1 MTKIIA
7 DDQILF
13 AREAFSTIGDVL
25 LVAGREISPA
35 QVANADVLLV
45 RSVTTV
51 DSELLAK
58 SSVQFVGSASSG
70 VEHIDISYLEDRGI
84 GFASAVGG
92 NANAVAEYVLS
103 AIFALLDKQ
112 ATTLSGQTAAII
124 GCGRIGCRVLDKLN
138 TMGVDCV
145 INDPPLKAKTG
156 DRRYLTMDVVLSADI
171 ITVHVPLTR
180 NGAHP
185 TYHLVDEEFLA
196 RIKPNAILI
205 NTARGAVVDDEALK
219 VALSKKDK
227 PAVILDVW
235 NHEPKINAD
244 LLKNIEIG
252 TPHIAGYSFD
262 GKFRATE
269 IIYTSMC
276 EFFDIR
282 PLWNSNWNLSKHAAN
297 VFKISRSFTDDEII
311 QMAVLATYDVRGD
324 AASLKQMLRLP
335 HYKRGHY
342 FEDLRT
348 EYPLRREFD
357 STLICLPSNKRRV
370 ARKLRRLG
378 FRIDIHEPAVMMGSG
393 RNGYG

>member
-1 MTKIIA
+1 MKIVA
-7 DDQILF
+7 DDQVLF

-51 DSELLAK
+51 DSELLAE
-58 SSVQFVGSASSG
+58 SSVQFVGSATSG
-70 VEHIDISYLEDRGI
+70 VEHIDINYLEDRGI

-103 AIFALLDKQ
+103 AIFALLEKQ
-112 ATTLSGQTAAII
+112 TTTLSGQTAAII

-145 INDPPLKAKTG
+145 INDPPLKTKTG

-180 NGAHP
+180 NGAYP

-219 VALSKKDK
+219 VALRKKDK
-227 PAVILDVW
+227 PAVVLDVW

-262 GKFRATE
+262 GKLRATE

-276 EFFDIR
+276 EFFNIR
-282 PLWNSNWNLSKHAAN
+282 PLWNSNRYLSKHAAN
-297 VFKISRSFTDDEII
+297 DFKISCSFTDDEII

-335 HYKRGHY
+335 HYQRGHY
-342 FEDLRT
+342 FENLRT
-348 EYPLRREFD
+348 DYPLRREFH

-378 FRIDIHEPAVMMGSG
+378 FRIDIQEPAVMMGSD

>member
-1 MTKIIA
+1 MKIVA

-25 LVAGREISPA
+25 LVAGHEISPA

-51 DSELLAK
+51 DSELLAE
-58 SSVQFVGSASSG
+58 SSVQFVGSAASG
-70 VEHIDISYLEDRGI
+70 VEHIDISHLEDRGI

-103 AIFALLDKQ
+103 AIFALLEKQ
-112 ATTLSGQTAAII
+112 TTTLSGQTAAII

-145 INDPPLKAKTG
+145 INDPPLKTKTG

-180 NGAHP
+180 NGAYP

-219 VALSKKDK
+219 VALRKKDK
-227 PAVILDVW
+227 PAVVLDVW

-262 GKFRATE
+262 GKLRATE

-276 EFFDIR
+276 EFFNIR
-282 PLWNSNWNLSKHAAN
+282 PLWNSNRYLSKHGGN
-297 VFKISRSFTDDEII
+297 VFKISRSCTDDEII

-335 HYKRGHY
+335 HYQRGHY

-348 EYPLRREFD
+348 EYPLRREFH

-378 FRIDIHEPAVMMGSG
+378 FRIDIQEPTVMMGSG

>member
-1 MTKIIA
+1 MKIVA

-25 LVAGREISPA
+25 LVAGHEISPA

-51 DSELLAK
+51 DSELLAE
-58 SSVQFVGSASSG
+58 SSVQFVGSAASG
-70 VEHIDISYLEDRGI
+70 VEHIDISHLEDRGI

-103 AIFALLDKQ
+103 AIFALLEKQ
-112 ATTLSGQTAAII
+112 TTTLSGQTAAII
-124 GCGRIGCRVLDKLN
+124 GCGRIGRRVLDKLN

-145 INDPPLKAKTG
+145 INDPPLKTKTG

-180 NGAHP
+180 NGAYP

-219 VALSKKDK
+219 VALRKKDK
-227 PAVILDVW
+227 PAVVLDVW

-262 GKFRATE
+262 GKLRATE

-276 EFFDIR
+276 EFFNIR
-282 PLWNSNWNLSKHAAN
+282 PLWNSNRYLSKHAAN
-297 VFKISRSFTDDEII
+297 DFKISCSFTDDEII

-335 HYKRGHY
+335 HYQRGHY

-348 EYPLRREFD
+348 EYPLRREFH

-378 FRIDIHEPAVMMGSG
+378 FRIDIQEPAVMMGSD

>member
-1 MTKIIA
+1 MKIVA

-25 LVAGREISPA
+25 LVAGHEISPA

-51 DSELLAK
+51 DSELLAE
-58 SSVQFVGSASSG
+58 SSVQFVGSATSG
-70 VEHIDISYLEDRGI
+70 VEHMDINYLEDRGI

-103 AIFALLDKQ
+103 AIFALLEKQ
-112 ATTLSGQTAAII
+112 TTTLSGQTAAII

-145 INDPPLKAKTG
+145 INDPPLKTKTG

-180 NGAHP
+180 NGAYP

-219 VALSKKDK
+219 VALGKKDK
-227 PAVILDVW
+227 PAVVLDVW

-262 GKFRATE
+262 GKLRATE

-276 EFFDIR
+276 EFFNIR
-282 PLWNSNWNLSKHAAN
+282 PLWNSNRYLSKHAAN
-297 VFKISRSFTDDEII
+297 DFKISCSFTDDEII

-324 AASLKQMLRLP
+324 AESLKQMLRLP

-348 EYPLRREFD
+348 EYPLRREFH

-378 FRIDIHEPAVMMGSG
+378 FRIDIQEPAVMMGSD

>member
-1 MTKIIA
+1 MTKIVA

-51 DSELLAK
+51 DSELLAE
-58 SSVQFVGSASSG
+58 SSVQFVGSAASG

-103 AIFALLDKQ
+103 AIFALLEKQ
-112 ATTLSGQTAAII
+112 TTTLSGQTAAII

-145 INDPPLKAKTG
+145 INDPPLKTKTG

-180 NGAHP
+180 NGAYP

-219 VALSKKDK
+219 VALRKKDK
-227 PAVILDVW
+227 PAVVLDVW
-235 NHEPKINAD
+235 NHEPKINTE

-262 GKFRATE
+262 GKLRATE

-276 EFFDIR
+276 KFFNIR
-282 PLWNSNWNLSKHAAN
+282 PLWNSNRYLSKRAAN

-311 QMAVLATYDVRGD
+311 QMAVFATYDVRRD
-324 AASLKQMLRLP
+324 AASLKQMLRSP
-335 HYKRGHY
+335 HYQRGHY

-357 STLICLPSNKRRV
+357 STLIYLPSNKRRV

-378 FRIDIHEPAVMMGSG
+378 FRIDIQEPAVMMGSD

>member
-1 MTKIIA
+1 MKIVA

-25 LVAGREISPA
+25 LVAGHEISPA

-51 DSELLAK
+51 DSELLAE
-58 SSVQFVGSASSG
+58 SSVQFVGSAASG
-70 VEHIDISYLEDRGI
+70 VEHIDISHLEDRGI

-103 AIFALLDKQ
+103 AIFALLEKQ
-112 ATTLSGQTAAII
+112 TTTLSGQTAAII
-124 GCGRIGCRVLDKLN
+124 GCGRIGRRVLDKLN

-145 INDPPLKAKTG
+145 INDPPLKTKTG

-180 NGAHP
+180 NGAYP

-219 VALSKKDK
+219 VALRKKDK
-227 PAVILDVW
+227 PAVVLDVW

-262 GKFRATE
+262 GKLRATE

-276 EFFDIR
+276 EFFNIR
-282 PLWNSNWNLSKHAAN
+282 PLWNSNRYLSKHGGN
-297 VFKISRSFTDDEII
+297 VFKISRSCTDDEII

-335 HYKRGHY
+335 HYQRGHY

-348 EYPLRREFD
+348 EYPLRREFH

-378 FRIDIHEPAVMMGSG
+378 FRIDIQEPAVMMGSD